1 VTIVT
6 DAFLPLAAAQARAR
20 NRRDLPFV
28 VVSHPVGGLRMNELA
43 SRVAEAEIGLTQLQH
58 PV

>member
-6 DAFLPLAAAQARAR
+6 DAFLPLAAAQARVR
-20 NRRDLPFV
+20 KRGDLPFV
-28 VVSHPVGGLRMNELA
+28 VVSHPVGGLRMHELA
-43 SRVAEAEIGLTQLQH
+43 SRVAEAEIGLSQLQH